1 MGVLL
6 FYFEL
11 FIFGRAGSSLRRR
24 HSSSCVELRP
34 LKQGWVVFS
43 GCCPLVGGA
52 SRGAAFCGRCFWGA
66 ALLWAG
72 LIGCGPLVGG
82 ASWVRPSCGQ
92 GFLGTALL
100 WAGLLG
106 AALLW
111 AGLEG
116 CCPLVG
122 GAVGGTGFSSFH

>member
-24 HSSSCVELRP
+24 HTSSCVELRP

-72 LIGCGPLVGG
+72 LLGCRPLVGG
-82 ASWVRPSCGQ
+82 AGRVRPSCGR
-92 GFLGTALL
+92 GF
-100 WAGLLG
+100 WGLLFCGRGWKG

-111 AGLEG
+111 AGLSG
-116 CCPLVG
+116 AQASAPSIRGSVG
-122 GAVGGTGFSSFH
+122 TVS

>member
-1 MGVLL
+1 MGVVL

-72 LIGCGPLVGG
+72 LLGCRPLVGG
-82 ASWVRPSCGQ
+82 AGRVRPSCGR
-92 GFLGTALL
+92 GF
-100 WAGLLG
+100 WGLLLCGRGWKG

-111 AGLEG
+111 AGLSG
-116 CCPLVG
+116 AQASAPSIRGSVG
-122 GAVGGTGFSSFH
+122 TVS

>member
-24 HSSSCVELRP
+24 HTSSCVELRP

-72 LIGCGPLVGG
+72 LLGCGPLAGG
-82 ASWVRPSCGQ
+82 ASGGCSCGR
-92 GFLGTALL
+92 G
-100 WAGLLG
+100 WKG

-111 AGLEG
+111 AGLSG
-116 CCPLVG
+116 AQASAPSIRGSVG
-122 GAVGGTGFSSFH
+122 TVS

>member
-24 HSSSCVELRP
+24 HTSSCVELRP

-72 LIGCGPLVGG
+72 LLGCRPLVGG
-82 ASWVRPSCGQ
+82 AGRVRSSCGR
-92 GFLGTALL
+92 GF
-100 WAGLLG
+100 WGLLFCGRGWKG

-111 AGLEG
+111 AGLSG
-116 CCPLVG
+116 AQASAPSIRGSVG
-122 GAVGGTGFSSFH
+122 TVS